1 MPEPTRRRPPMAVT
15 GMGGLF
21 PGANDVEAFWQ
32 RILTAQ
38 VAQAESQEGRWGV
51 PRARYLGLPGTPDR
65 AYADAAFTIVLP
77 EAGGGDSADP
87 QVRAGRHAVRAALA
101 DAARAGQPLLLD
113 GVALVA
119 ATSWSAPSYFGHDAA
134 QHLGLAAPAGPA
146 HAPEAQLAALAPE
159 LGGPRLAVDT
169 ACASSLYALDLAAG
183 LLESGQARA
192 VVVLGLNV
200 LMPPFLFIGFSK
212 LMALSPASR
221 IAPFAA
227 DASGIVPGECAA
239 ALVLEPLHLARAAG
253 RQVVGLVRAVGL
265 AADGAERSVF
275 APGADGQRLAY
286 ERAFEGLD
294 RHAVDYV
301 EAHGTATTVGDETE
315 IHTLQAFFGAG
326 RNRPLPIGSV
336 KGLIG
341 HTLAA
346 AGIASVIKGLK
357 MLATRTLPPH
367 LPVTPHAGLAD
378 TLLTLATAPQVL
390 GDLGRPMRVGI
401 SGFGFGGANAH
412 VVLEEAPTMASGTV
426 AVEAAAPAEALAI
439 VDFEAAFASVN
450 GAASLAAAVRGGEWP
465 AGRFPATLRV
475 DAQGLRMG
483 PNFLRRLDPLQLLAT
498 HLTRELLARHPG
510 SSGSAATG
518 IVLTSNLGGEMSL
531 RLSRK
536 YAALFAD
543 RAAAADA
550 PETSIEAIASALPTM
565 CSGYP
570 AYHLDLRGFHETLAG
585 EPGSFWTSLRL
596 APRWLAGGCQAL
608 VLGAARQVKSPLE
621 AQQAGAQDGLGLFLL
636 KTEAQ
641 ARAAG
646 EPLLALLRPLAPGL
660 ALPAA
665 CAQAGLD
672 LATIALRLRCE
683 LHHAALAE
691 AAGVELL
698 AQALLAPERR
708 VAIEVCRQ
716 GQPVQAWVLDKDEEA
731 AFSAV
736 PRQPQLPLDICFAP
750 HGRAADVSLP
760 AMLPASPATEPS
772 ASVARWAQQAGQ
784 ALQAF
789 FAAQRRALDLLQGP
803 GAALRPG
810 LVPMSVPAL
819 PPAVAM
825 PDFGVLQ
832 AIASTAQGLSAEL
845 RVDEEDPYFF
855 DHALDH
861 VPGILMVEG
870 IVQLA
875 LHRAPGHWVRRLALK
890 FRRFCEKQ
898 HAVRIELLP
907 RAGGLCFGGQVLQH
921 GQAVGS
927 FEIEL
932 GAPPLLPVGIA
943 APVRPV
949 DQPQLLHK
957 RHAANVLV
965 GPLAEGARGHDTA
978 LVPPPAGHRFAH
990 GAPGFHGPLYL
1001 LETARQAV
1009 MLGAHGVMGIPLGL
1023 PMNLLALELRLA
1035 EPAPRAAS
1043 LAYRLQP
1050 QPLRKVDTMTL
1061 ADVRT
1066 VLLEG
1071 ERVLGEVLIKA
1082 QVVDAGTYEQQ
1093 RGREPAPQAGA
1104 AVLERSAG

>member
-1 MPEPTRRRPPMAVT
+1 MPEPTNRRPPMAVT

-32 RILTAQ
+32 CILSAQ

-51 PRARYLGLPGTPDR
+51 PRARYLGPPGTPDR

-77 EAGGGDSADP
+77 EAGDGDSADP

-286 ERAFEGLD
+286 ERAFDGLD

-326 RNRPLPIGSV
+326 RDRPLPIGSV

-390 GDLGRPMRVGI
+390 GELGRPMRVGI

-412 VVLEEAPTMASGTV
+412 VVLEEAPTMAAGTV

-450 GAASLAAAVRGGEWP
+450 GAASLAVAARGGEWP

-621 AQQAGAQDGLGLFLL
+621 AQQAGAQDGVGLFLL

-683 LHHAALAE
+683 LHQAALAE

-708 VAIEVCRQ
+708 VTIEVCRQ
-716 GQPVQAWVLDKDEEA
+716 GQPVQAWVLDKDA

-736 PRQPQLPLDICFAP
+736 PRQPQLPLEICFAP

-760 AMLPASPATEPS
+760 ASPATESGAS
-772 ASVARWAQQAGQ
+772 AARWAQQAGQ